1 MADKQEKLFLVGTH
15 RYSFRAGT
23 PAEVIGV
30 NMSTPENKEP
40 RPCFVIRFADG
51 EEDMT
56 PIFSEP
62 GSTEKGK
69 YYELLTEADVR
80 AGKIPEVIH

>member
-23 PAEVIGV
+23 PAEIVGTTMI
-30 NMSTPENKEP
+30 TPEGHEP
-40 RPCFVIRFADG
+40 RPCFVVKFDDG
-51 EEDMT
+51 TEDMVS
-56 PIFSEP
+56 IFTVP
-62 GSTEKGK
+62 GSTNKNSH
-69 YYELLTEADVR
+69 YEFITEADVR